1 VNEVAVVGVPDE
13 AWGER
18 VVAAV
23 VPSVALSGNEPAI
36 GDEEAGEA
44 LRAWLKLRIAAYKVP
59 KQVVFRA
66 ALPRNAMGKVQKP
79 ALLAELAGAAAKG
92 LSR

>member
-1 VNEVAVVGVPDE
+1 VKEVAVLGVPDE

-18 VVAAV
+18 VVAAI
-23 VPSVALSGNEPAI
+23 VPSSALSGTEPRI
-36 GDEEAGEA
+36 GDEEAGEV

-59 KQVVFRA
+59 KQVVFRS

-79 ALLAELAGAAAKG
+79 ALLTELAPPAARR
-92 LSR
+92 L